1 MKWAILPAV
10 CLALLTAQAWA
21 HEPPAEGEQEAQQL
35 EPVVVTGERPV
46 AASSQLLIPDKDFEV
61 RPQGRPA
68 DLVRLAPGLF
78 IAQHQ
83 GGGKADQYFLRG
95 FDADHGTDVALF
107 WDDMPINIRS
117 HAHGQGYA
125 DIHFVIPET
134 IKLLDVR
141 KGPYHVEYGDF
152 ATAGTVNFMTRET
165 VDENLIE
172 AAGGRFDTGRFL
184 TMLSPTR
191 AGVRSLLAVES
202 YFTDGPFIN
211 PNKFHRFTGLAKLMF
226 NPTPRSEL
234 ALAVTHYSGGW
245 NGSGQI
251 PLREVLAGR
260 LDRFGSIDPSEG
272 GNTRRTIGN
281 LKYHWDITS
290 QSTVFVSTY
299 LQHCKLNLFSDFT
312 FFLNNPVTGDGI
324 EQDDDRYVYGGD
336 IAYQYG
342 GQAYGM
348 EGSAKVGIQTRIDDG
363 RVRLGTQRQ
372 RASTGTTTDV
382 DLLETSYSPYLK
394 LELQPL
400 RWIRFVGGVRGDYF
414 HYNVRDKL
422 NPPGPGAVTGK
433 VDDSRPSVKGNLIVG
448 PWAGTEFFLNAGSGF
463 HSNDARAVVRNATA
477 QTLPKATGYE
487 VGVRTQQF
495 QRLDLRVSLW
505 LLDLTSELVF
515 NGDDATFEPRGATRR
530 YGTEVS
536 AKLKLT
542 DFLQLVSDWTLTH
555 AEFRG
560 TGQAVPLAPELTIRT
575 DLIARLPWGL
585 QSTLEMRYLGDRPA
599 VEDRSA
605 TAKGY
610 TVIDW
615 TTRYRYKQVGF
626 FVSIENLFDAQ
637 WREAQFFFASQ
648 LRTEAAPV
656 NDIHFTPGVPRTFLL
671 GMSLY
676 F

>member
-1 MKWAILPAV
+1 MRCAV
-10 CLALLTAQAWA
+10 PVLTALALLAVPAWA
-21 HEPPAEGEQEAQQL
+21 HEPPLEGSDIPQEL
-35 EPVVVTGERPV
+35 EPVVVSGERPV

-68 DLVRLAPGLF
+68 DLVRLAPGLI

-83 GGGKADQYFLRG
+83 GGGKAEQYFLRG

-134 IKLLDVR
+134 IKLLDGC

-152 ATAGTVNFMTRET
+152 ATAGAVNFVTRET

-172 AAGGRFDTGRFL
+172 AAAGRFDTGRFL
-184 TMLSPTR
+184 AMLSPTR
-191 AGVRSLLAVES
+191 TGIRSLIAVES

-211 PNKFHRFTGLAKLMF
+211 PNKFHRFTGLAKLTV
-226 NPTPRSEL
+226 NPTSRSEL

-272 GNTRRTIGN
+272 GNTKRTIGN
-281 LKYHWDITS
+281 LKYHWDINP
-290 QSTVFVSTY
+290 QSTFFVNTY
-299 LQHCKLNLFSDFT
+299 LQYYKLNLFSDFT
-312 FFLNNPVTGDGI
+312 FFANDPVNGDSI

-336 IAYQYG
+336 IAYKYG
-342 GQAYGM
+342 GKAYGM
-348 EGSAKVGIQTRIDDG
+348 DGSAKVGLQTRIDDG

-372 RASTGTTTDV
+372 RVSTGTTTDV
-382 DLLETSYSPYLK
+382 DLLEASYSPYLK
-394 LELQPL
+394 LDVQPL
-400 RWIRFVGGVRGDYF
+400 KWLRFVGGVRGDYF
-414 HYNVRDKL
+414 HYDVRDKL
-422 NPPGPGAVTGK
+422 NPPGPSALTGK
-433 VDDSRPSVKGNLIVG
+433 VDDARPSLKGNLILG
-448 PWAGTEFFLNAGSGF
+448 PWADTHFFLNAGSGF
-463 HSNDARAVVRNATA
+463 HSNDARAVIRNVTV

-495 QRLDLRVSLW
+495 QRLDLRISLW

-515 NGDDATFEPRGATRR
+515 NGDDGTFEPRGATRR

-536 AKLKLT
+536 ARLQLT
-542 DFLQLVSDWTLTH
+542 DFLQLVSDWTLTD

-585 QSTLEMRYLGDRPA
+585 ESTLEMRYLGDRPA

-610 TVIDW
+610 TVFDW
-615 TTRYRYKQVGF
+615 TARYRYKNVGA
-626 FVSIENLFDAQ
+626 FVSVENLFNAQ

-648 LRTEAAPV
+648 LRNEPAPV
-656 NDIHFTPGVPRTFLL
+656 GDIHFTPGVPRTFLL
-671 GMSLY
+671 GLSLY

>member
-1 MKWAILPAV
+1 MRCAFLLLSGLVFFAV
-10 CLALLTAQAWA
+10 RAWA
-21 HEPPAEGEQEAQQL
+21 HEPPPEGSNVPQQL
-35 EPVVVTGERPV
+35 EPVVVSGERPV
-46 AASSQLLIPDKDFEV
+46 AASSQQLIPDKDFEV

-68 DLVRLAPGLF
+68 DLVRLAPGLI

-83 GGGKADQYFLRG
+83 GGGKAEQYFLRG

-152 ATAGTVNFMTRET
+152 ATAGTVNFVTRET
-165 VDENLIE
+165 VDENLVQ
-172 AAGGRFDTGRFL
+172 AAGGPFNTGRFL
-184 TMLSPTR
+184 MMLSPTR
-191 AGVRSLLAVES
+191 TNVRSLIAVGS
-202 YFTDGPFIN
+202 YFTDGPFVH
-211 PNKFHRFTGLAKLMF
+211 PNNLHRFTGLAKLTV

-234 ALAVTHYSGGW
+234 ALAVTHYSGAW

-272 GNTRRTIGN
+272 GKTTRTMGN
-281 LKYHWDITS
+281 LRYHWDLS
-290 QSTVFVSTY
+290 PASTILAQAYV
-299 LQHCKLNLFSDFT
+299 QHYKLNLFSDFT
-312 FFLNNPVTGDGI
+312 FFVNNPVNGDGI
-324 EQDDDRYVYGGD
+324 EQDDDRYIYGGD
-336 IAYQYG
+336 IAYKYG
-342 GQAYGM
+342 GRAYGM
-348 EGSAKVGIQTRIDDG
+348 EGSAKMGLQIRIDGG

-372 RASTGTTTDV
+372 RTAIGTTTDV
-382 DLLETSYSPYLK
+382 DLLEASYSPYLK
-394 LELQPL
+394 LDFQPL
-400 RWIRFVGGVRGDYF
+400 KWLRFDGGVRYDYF
-414 HYNVRDKL
+414 HYDVRDKL
-422 NPPGPGAVTGK
+422 NPPGPNAVTGK
-433 VDDSRPSVKGNLIVG
+433 VDDARPSLKGNLIFG

-463 HSNDARAVVRNATA
+463 HSNDARAVVRNLTA

-515 NGDDATFEPRGATRR
+515 NGDDATFEPKGATRR

-536 AKLKLT
+536 ARLKLT
-542 DFLQLVSDWTLTH
+542 DWLLLVSDWTVTH

-560 TGQAVPLAPELTIRT
+560 TGEAVPLAPELTIRS
-575 DLIARLPWGL
+575 DLILRLAGGL
-585 QSTLEMRYLGDRPA
+585 ESNLEMRYLGDRPA
-599 VEDRSA
+599 IEDRSA

-610 TVIDW
+610 TVFDW
-615 TTRYRYKQVGF
+615 TTRYRYKQIAA
-626 FVSIENLFDAQ
+626 FVSIENLFNAQ
-637 WREAQFFFASQ
+637 WREAQFFFQSQ

-656 NDIHFTPGVPRTFLL
+656 GDIHFTPGVPRTFLL
-671 GMSLY
+671 GLSLY